1 MYKIKIVNSFD
12 KLIAVFTSALL
23 LIFVFYAHTSY
34 SQQLSFSQ
42 NDTTNILNLAERSY
56 ILRYS
61 NSDSAIIYA
70 KQGIK
75 LSLKTYYLK
84 GYLQN
89 LNSLSTVYFA
99 IGEFQKS
106 EELCLKTRDIANKFN
121 FKIIEAMA
129 LNNLANIFLLKDNK
143 TNALNYYLDALKIF
157 EKNKYEN
164 GIKTALLN
172 IGLIYK
178 SLKLYNNAKEYLLK
192 SITILNP
199 KRDADLV
206 GSFLFNYA
214 VVLRD
219 EGDFSKAKKIFI
231 YSLKYWEKTKND
243 YGLALSNCNIGE
255 LEIESNNAAKG
266 IIYLEKALFH
276 AKKSDNNRILARP
289 YLALGT
295 YYFKK
300 KNNTK
305 TALDYLLKSYKLSK
319 ESNAFEYIF
328 TSSDLLSEIY
338 LKEKQIS
345 AAYSFLKESM
355 SYQDSLKKSESKI
368 TVQNLQIR
376 NDLEKN
382 QEKLSLT
389 EKDNKKNKLIKNI
402 FIAGSF
408 LLIIFLASLYFLYN
422 KVVKQKKELQIV
434 NATKDKLFS
443 IISHELRS
451 PFHILRGYLWMIS
464 NKAIS
469 LEQFQ
474 TASGALTK
482 EVDNIFLALENL
494 LNWAKAQMNGI
505 IVKPVSIDAHELTE
519 DILKIYNEL
528 AKEKAIQL
536 CNNIPENLQFVCD
549 RHHADLIIRNCINNA
564 LKFTRENGVI
574 ILECNTNQQFVNI
587 RIIDNGIGIAKE
599 KISSLFS
606 IEKHFSEQG
615 TKGEKGTGLG
625 LLLCKEFIEK
635 NNGMIR
641 INSQLNKGTE
651 LILSFPAKQA
661 L

>member
-1 MYKIKIVNSFD
+1 MHKIYRRKRHCHL
-12 KLIAVFTSALL
+12 KAVIKAVCLF
-23 LIFVFYAHTSY
+23 IIVFYAHNSY
-34 SQQLSFSQ
+34 SQKLNLIKS
-42 NDTTNILNLAERSY
+42 DTTNILDLAQRAY

-61 NSDSAIIYA
+61 DSDSSIIYA

-84 GYLQN
+84 GYLLN
-89 LNSLSTVYFA
+89 MNSLSTAYFA
-99 IGEFQKS
+99 IGEYEKS
-106 EELCLKTRDIANKFN
+106 EELCLKIKDIANKFN
-121 FKIIEAMA
+121 YKIIEAMA
-129 LNNLANIFLLKDNK
+129 LNNLANILLLKDKK
-143 TNALNYYLDALKIF
+143 TSALNYYLDALKIF

-164 GIKTALLN
+164 GTKIALLN

-178 SLKLYNNAKEYLLK
+178 SLKLYDNAKEYLLK

-199 KRDADLV
+199 EKDADLV
-206 GSFLFNYA
+206 GSFLFNFA

-219 EGDFSKAKKIFI
+219 EGNYAKAKKVFL
-231 YSLKYWEKTKND
+231 YSLKYWEKSNND

-255 LEIESNNAAKG
+255 LEIENNQADKG
-266 IIYLEKALFH
+266 IYYLKKALFY
-276 AKKSDNNRILARP
+276 ANKSTNIRIIARP
-289 YLALGT
+289 YLALGA
-295 YYFKK
+295 YYYKN
-300 KNNTK
+300 KNNNQI
-305 TALDYLLKSYKLSK
+305 ALKYLLKSYQLSK
-319 ESNAFEYIF
+319 ESNAFEYIY
-328 TSSDLLSEIY
+328 TSSDLLSQIYIKENQPLIAYNY
-338 LKEKQIS
+338 LKESIS
-345 AAYSFLKESM
+345 N
-355 SYQDSLKKSESKI
+355 QDSIKKSEYKI
-368 TVQNLQIR
+368 SVQNLQIR
-376 NDLEKN
+376 NDFEKN

-389 EKDNKKNKLIKNI
+389 EKDNKKNKLIRNI
-402 FIAGSF
+402 FIGGSF

-422 KVVKQKKELQIV
+422 KVVKQKKELQTV

-474 TASGALTK
+474 NASGALTK

-505 IVKPVSIDAHELTE
+505 IVKPVSVNAKELIE
-519 DILKIYNEL
+519 DILKIYTDL
-528 AKEKAIQL
+528 AKEKSIQL
-536 CNNIPENLQFVCD
+536 CNNIPENLYFVCD

-564 LKFTRENGVI
+564 LKFTHEKGRISIESTINH
-574 ILECNTNQQFVNI
+574 EFVNI
-587 RIIDNGIGIAKE
+587 IIVDNGTGIAKE
-599 KISSLFS
+599 KICSLFS

-625 LLLCKEFIEK
+625 LLLCKEFITK
-635 NNGMIR
+635 NNGNIH
-641 INSQLNKGTE
+641 INSKLNQGTE
-651 LILSFPAKQA
+651 LILSFPINQV